1 MAFSGRP
8 VAYNPATGAM
18 EPLSNITGISNLY
31 FVRVATA
38 AALTASYNSGA
49 KTLTNSGANAAISI
63 DGVTLSASDKVLV
76 KNQATGS
83 QNGLYTV
90 TTVGDG
96 STPWVLT
103 RSIDMDT
110 GTEVEERDWFWASEG
125 STNADNGFTLTTPG
139 AITLDSTSLTFSR
152 TLGSATG
159 SGQPAS
165 AALTDLADIGVVSAA
180 DKFHYSTATGVWAEG
195 TVTAAGRALLD
206 DANASD
212 QRTTLGLG
220 TAAVAN
226 TGTSAGNIPVL
237 DGSGRLPAVNASQL
251 TDLAPYIPDAWEEDW
266 TASANTL
273 ATDGWTAVGSPTDA
287 ADTIGGITCRTIT
300 PPAGSSASY
309 VYKTMASPP
318 NGSFEWRALI
328 YLPAGSATVLY
339 SINFSA
345 GSSGINK
352 RSSHLVDTNGIGW
365 FNSGGSLVTC
375 CAMGGLVG
383 RWIWLTVRVFN
394 GNSGTGKYQIWLGG
408 VMVDSGPTN
417 TTTWRALTTAGRFE
431 FGKMTAAAGTGVMGI
446 ARLQFRNGINQA
458 PPDYTFRALEGE
470 VGP

>member
-38 AALTASYNSGA
+38 AALTASYDSGA

-103 RSIDMDT
+103 RSVDMDT

-139 AITLDSTSLTFSR
+139 TITLDSTSLTFSR

-165 AALTDLADIGVVSAA
+165 AALTDLSDIGVVSAA
-180 DKFHYSTATGVWAEG
+180 DKFFYSSATGVWAEG
-195 TVTAAGRALLD
+195 TITASGRAIVALSWSSGTQIPSLT
-206 DANASD
+206 AS
-212 QRTTLGLG
+212 G
-220 TAAVAN
+220 TAAYLTVGTGAN
-226 TGTSAGNIPVL
+226 NLI
-237 DGSGRLPAVNASQL
+237 Q
-251 TDLAPYIPDAWEEDW
+251 
-266 TASANTL
+266 
-273 ATDGWTAVGSPTDA
+273 
-287 ADTIGGITCRTIT
+287 
-300 PPAGSSASY
+300 
-309 VYKTMASPP
+309 
-318 NGSFEWRALI
+318 NGSDG
-328 YLPAGSATVLY
+328 YLPALDGRNLTNLPSSGSGESLSRTYTETAHSLSVGNPVRYNGTNWVKSQGNSAANAEAFGIISATTTNTITVVMGGYISGLTGLTAGSAHFLDPAT
-339 SINFSA
+339 A
-345 GSSGINK
+345 G
-352 RSSHLVDTNGIGW
+352 
-365 FNSGGSLVTC
+365 
-375 CAMGGLVG
+375 
-383 RWIWLTVRVFN
+383 
-394 GNSGTGKYQIWLGG
+394 
-408 VMVDSGPTN
+408 
-417 TTTWRALTTAGRFE
+417 ALTTTDPTTSGQVSKPVLL
-431 FGKMTAAAGTGVMGI
+431 GLTTTTGIVQIQRGYVI
-446 ARLQFRNGINQA
+446 
-458 PPDYTFRALEGE
+458 P
-470 VGP
+470 